1 MRQDDFV
8 NFMRATICK
17 FEQSNSYGTAHIY
30 KNSLSNLIAFYR
42 TDRIPFKKITPE
54 LLKGFEFY
62 LRQKQLSWNTV
73 STYLRTIRATYN
85 RAVDRHLA
93 PYIPRLFKQVYTGT
107 RADRKKALNAKEMAQ
122 IFQSWKNRDISETH
136 SRTHG
141 LFILMFL
148 LRGLPFADLV
158 NLHKKDLNGNTIS
171 YRRRKTGRQLT
182 IDISREAW
190 AILNE
195 YMDTDPHSPYL
206 FPFLTGKEGSIESYR
221 EYQWALRT
229 FNQQL
234 NQLKGILHLK
244 THLSSYT
251 ARHTWAT
258 LAYYNEIH
266 PGIIS
271 EAMGHSSITVTETYL
286 KPFNATKIDDA
297 NRKVISS
304 IAQHRLVN

>member
-17 FEQSNSYGTAHIY
+17 FEQGNSYGTAHIY

-158 NLHKKDLNGNTIS
+158 NS

-182 IDISREAW
+182 IDIPREAW

>member
-107 RADRKKALNAKEMAQ
+107 CRSEKGTERQGNGAN
-122 IFQSWKNRDISETH
+122 ISELEKPGYIGDTLSH
-136 SRTHG
+136 ARSVYPHVPTSW
-141 LFILMFL
+141 FTF
-148 LRGLPFADLV
+148 
-158 NLHKKDLNGNTIS
+158 
-171 YRRRKTGRQLT
+171 RR
-182 IDISREAW
+182 
-190 AILNE
+190 
-195 YMDTDPHSPYL
+195 P
-206 FPFLTGKEGSIESYR
+206 GK
-221 EYQWALRT
+221 
-229 FNQQL
+229 
-234 NQLKGILHLK
+234 
-244 THLSSYT
+244 
-251 ARHTWAT
+251 
-258 LAYYNEIH
+258 LA
-266 PGIIS
+266 
-271 EAMGHSSITVTETYL
+271 
-286 KPFNATKIDDA
+286 
-297 NRKVISS
+297 
-304 IAQHRLVN
+304 

>member
-1 MRQDDFV
+1 MKQNDFV
-8 NFMRATICK
+8 IFMRTTIHN
-17 FEQSNSYGTAHIY
+17 FEKNNSYGTAHIY
-30 KNSLSNLIAFYR
+30 KSSLKNFIAFYH
-42 TDRIPFKKITPE
+42 TNKIPFKKITPE
-54 LLKGFEFY
+54 LLKGFESY

-73 STYLRTIRATYN
+73 STYLRALRATYN

-93 PYIPRLFKQVYTGT
+93 PYVPRLFKHVYTGT
-107 RADRKKALNAKEMAQ
+107 RADRKKALDTDDMARV
-122 IFQSWKNRDISETH
+122 FQSWRAENTSGTL

-158 NLHKKDLNGNTIS
+158 NLQKKDLNGNVIS

-182 IDISREAW
+182 VNIPPEAW
-190 AILNE
+190 SILNK
-195 YMDTDPHSPYL
+195 YMDTNPHSPYL
-206 FPFLTGKEGSIESYR
+206 FSFLTSQEGSIESYH
-221 EYQWALRT
+221 EYQCALRA

-234 NQLKGILHLK
+234 YQIGEILHLK

-271 EAMGHSSITVTETYL
+271 EAMGHSSIMVTETYL
-286 KPFNATKIDDA
+286 KPFNTTRIDAA
-297 NRKVISS
+297 NRKIISS
-304 IAQHRLVN
+304 VVQHSITN

>member
-182 IDISREAW
+182 IDIPREAW

-206 FPFLTGKEGSIESYR
+206 FPLLTGKEGSIESYR

>member
-8 NFMRATICK
+8 NFMRTTICK

-182 IDISREAW
+182 IDIPREAW

-244 THLSSYT
+244 THLSSYQR
-251 ARHTWAT
+251 RHSGFSFS
-258 LAYYNEIH
+258 LRFKNLQN
-266 PGIIS
+266 IS
-271 EAMGHSSITVTETYL
+271 A
-286 KPFNATKIDDA
+286 
-297 NRKVISS
+297 
-304 IAQHRLVN
+304 